1 MPTLNYNIAAKI
13 RKLREVKGLSQEA
26 VSVASELSLRQ
37 YQRME
42 SGEADLKLSN
52 IEKICRAIEIQPEQ
66 LLGFDERYFFE
77 NYTNNIGKGEL
88 TVNNV
93 PDILINQFQDQIA
106 VLKNEVSFLK
116 QMLNLKS

>member
-66 LLGFDERYFFE
+66 LFGFDERYFFE
-77 NYTNNIGKGEL
+77 NCTNNIGKGEL